1 MPAHAI
7 LIYLH
12 LLLVLLFCVEPGL
25 ASFFL
30 ECPQECECRG
40 PAASCK
46 GGVIPPLDPRS
57 TQLSFDSA
65 DPPITVFSASFAQHM
80 DHLVTLELSSV
91 GMTEL
96 ESGALGQI
104 PRLAAL
110 NITRNNITSLNL
122 GTFENCSHLSSL
134 SLENNNI
141 RVIENGTFAPLTSL
155 VNLSLAQ
162 NALTFLPGQLP
173 GQLSLLD
180 LDFNKIAAVPSLAL
194 DRLTTLNLCH
204 NVISKVTQNQAGMQ
218 RLRNLCLGGSNFT
231 VSERLINTKNFPEL
245 ESLKL
250 QGGEFGVK
258 ITPQAGD
265 NIKGMANLRTLE
277 LDSCILSDLQLFNQ
291 PNSSLENLRVS
302 NLKVKS
308 KTSVSVRSRLA
319 LPSVHVFDVSG
330 SPILAHFFLTSPAR
344 EGFVLT
350 ELTTLKMSR
359 CNIMT
364 FDKSVLLAKAPN
376 IKRLDLS
383 YNPLECTCYGLSWI
397 PKYVR
402 EDKLS
407 LVGEENTTCASP
419 DHLAGL
425 PLLTAT
431 LCPITTTNTSEVTT
445 APSTIPAKQTTTA
458 IPTTLSPNT
467 TEPRKTTLTS
477 KQSPTTTTALPLTTK
492 AEPTTMQPTTE
503 ASEASTLLGEIAVN
517 NSGIGRSGTLPG
529 SAAVDAGTLE
539 SPAAP
544 KNRLSLTWLGIAAGT
559 LLLVM
564 FVVVAVGA
572 VVRNSRNRRMII
584 SHRRI
589 DSRENMVAM
598 AQICRSQDQLL

>member
-1 MPAHAI
+1 MPARAI
-7 LIYLH
+7 LH
-12 LLLVLLFCVEPGL
+12 LLLVLPFCVDPGL

-30 ECPQECECRG
+30 QCPQACECQG
-40 PAASCK
+40 PVAFCK
-46 GGVIPPLDPRS
+46 GGKIPPLDPRS

-65 DPPITVFSASFAQHM
+65 DPPITVFSTSFAQHM

-91 GMTEL
+91 GMTNI

-104 PRLAAL
+104 PRLTTL
-110 NITRNNITSLNL
+110 NITHNNITALHL
-122 GTFENCSHLSSL
+122 GTFENCSLLSSL

-141 RVIENGTFAPLTSL
+141 QVIENGTFVPLTSL

-173 GQLSLLD
+173 GQLRLLD
-180 LDFNKIAAVPSLAL
+180 LNFNKIAAVPSLAL
-194 DRLTTLNLCH
+194 DRLITLNLCH
-204 NVISKVTQNQAGMQ
+204 NIIFNVTQNQPGMQ

-231 VSERLINTKNFPEL
+231 VTERLVSTENFPML

-250 QGGEFGVK
+250 QGGDSGVK

-265 NIKGMANLRTLE
+265 NIKGMASLRTLE

-302 NLKVKS
+302 NLKIKG
-308 KTSVSVRSRLA
+308 KTSVRSRLA

-330 SPILAHFFLTSPAR
+330 SPILANFFLTSPAR
-344 EGFVLT
+344 DGFVLT

-359 CNIMT
+359 CNIKT

-383 YNPLECTCYGLSWI
+383 HNPLECTCYGLSWI
-397 PKYVR
+397 PHYVR

-431 LCPITTTNTSEVTT
+431 LCPIDPSKETSTT
-445 APSTIPAKQTTTA
+445 PSTLPAKQTTTA
-458 IPTTLSPNT
+458 NSTILIPST
-467 TEPRKTTLTS
+467 TEPRNVTS
-477 KQSPTTTTALPLTTK
+477 MNKHSPDTTTVLPLTTE
-492 AEPTTMQPTTE
+492 AEPTTMQHTTE
-503 ASEASTLLGEIAVN
+503 AAETSTLLGEIAVN
-517 NSGIGRSGTLPG
+517 ISGIGRSGPPPG
-529 SAAVDAGTLE
+529 SVSVDAGTLE

-544 KNRLSLTWLGIAAGT
+544 KTRPPLAWLGIAAGT

-564 FVVVAVGA
+564 LVVVVVGA
-572 VVRNSRNRRMII
+572 VVRNSRNRHLAI

-589 DSRENMVAM
+589 SSQDNMVAM